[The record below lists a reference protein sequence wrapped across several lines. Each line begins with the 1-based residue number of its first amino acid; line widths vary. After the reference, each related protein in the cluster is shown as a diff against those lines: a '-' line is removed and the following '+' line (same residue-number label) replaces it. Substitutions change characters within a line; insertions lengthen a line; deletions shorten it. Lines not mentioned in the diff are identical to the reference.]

1 MDNNQ
6 IFETVNLPNGGTVML
21 DKLAFDTFQGQCISS
36 HKLNGKYVW
45 KVTLDFD
52 GDKVETATV
61 KPNTNMELR

>member
-1 MDNNQ
+1 MDSNKV
-6 IFETVNLPNGGTVML
+6 FETVTLPNGGVVQL
-21 DKLAFDTFQGQCISS
+21 DKLAFETFQGQCISS

-61 KPNTNMELR
+61 NHTNVELR